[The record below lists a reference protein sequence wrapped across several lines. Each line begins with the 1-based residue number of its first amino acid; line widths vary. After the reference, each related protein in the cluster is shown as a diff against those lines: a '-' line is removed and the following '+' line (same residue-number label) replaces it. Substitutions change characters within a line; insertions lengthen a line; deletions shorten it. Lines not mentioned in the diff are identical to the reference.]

1 MEHPPTHPRRG
12 PEEKEPD
19 ISLSQP
25 GNYLPPTR
33 SQGRSGRS
41 KAVKA
46 ESSSRR
52 LAGGPQRPIFGTD
65 DGRGDGFDFGR
76 GPDFDGDVRRG
87 SQQFQDILQ
96 SMDQVLCPEIIS
108 VTEWRDFLCQIF

>member
-12 PEEKEPD
+12 PQEKDLD

-25 GNYLPPTR
+25 GNLLPPAR

-41 KAVKA
+41 KAVKV

-52 LAGGPQRPIFGTD
+52 LAAGPQRPMFGTD
-65 DGRGDGFDFGR
+65 GRADGFDFGR
-76 GPDFDGDVRRG
+76 GPDFNGDVRRG
-87 SQQFQDILQ
+87 SHQFQDILQ
-96 SMDQVLCPEIIS
+96 SMDQVRCPYDNITVS
-108 VTEWRDFLCQIF
+108 LDFLCHIF